1 MFSVSSIL
9 HPAEIASYNDDLYK
23 SSELTSRLLI
33 PLNKCRHQTLYQ
45 PWKCE
50 DERHGY
56 EK

>member
-1 MFSVSSIL
+1 MFCVG
-9 HPAEIASYNDDLYK
+9 HPHSLGSHGQEMNVGSRLMN
-23 SSELTSRLLI
+23 RLLI